1 MPLISPSEPGRF
13 AHPFMQ
19 VFFATVLG
27 FSSAMFLWWSES
39 DAIGTSRSLGDAAE
53 QTVSIDAPRI
63 EPVNEGKLVH
73 TTGEARAGLPVQDPD
88 LDLVFPQALALQRI
102 VEMYQWMEVSNG
114 PSYKYATGW
123 SSTWQDSTRF
133 RVSAGHTNL
142 PMQIASE
149 KFVATDATLG
159 DFALSEEAL
168 DTLLPE
174 RAVMP
179 TETPRGWLRL
189 ADHLY
194 LGLNPFKPS
203 PGDLRISYRLTPAPA
218 QVTVIARQ
226 TPATFS
232 SYEMRN
238 GAEILAIREGLH
250 TSDEMLAEANPFAS
264 PALWAWRTI
273 TLFVLTVSLYV
284 MSKHWARA
292 FGGAQPVPAQSD
304 LHLMRLSG
312 AVALG
317 VCVALISVAWLF
329 RLPFAS
335 AAGLVICGGA
345 ILTAVR
351 YRNAPLFSPHANL
364 PGAQAQ
370 AT

>member
-1 MPLISPSEPGRF
+1 MPPISPSEPARF
-13 AHPFMQ
+13 ARPFLQ

-27 FSSAMFLWWSES
+27 LTSTLFLWWSES

-53 QTVSIDAPRI
+53 QTVTIDAPRI

-73 TTGEARAGLPVQDPD
+73 ATGEARAELPVQDPD
-88 LDLVFPQALALQRI
+88 LDLVFLHALALQRI
-102 VEMYQWMEVSNG
+102 VEMYQWMEVPNG
-114 PSYKYATGW
+114 PSYKYTTGW
-123 SSTWQDSTRF
+123 SSSWQDSTRF

-168 DTLLPE
+168 DTLSPA

-179 TETPRGWLRL
+179 TETPRGWLRQ

-203 PGDLRISYRLTPAPA
+203 LGDLRISYRLTPAPA

-232 SYEMRN
+232 TYEMRN
-238 GAEILAIREGLH
+238 GAEILALREGIH
-250 TSDEMLAEANPFAS
+250 SSDEMLAEANPFAS
-264 PALWAWRTI
+264 PILWAWRLI
-273 TLFVLTVSLYV
+273 TLLVLTVSLYV
-284 MSKHWARA
+284 MAKQSAQL
-292 FGGAQPVPAQSD
+292 FGGARFIREQSD

-317 VCVALISVAWLF
+317 ICIAVISY
-329 RLPFAS
+329 PS
-335 AAGLVICGGA
+335 
-345 ILTAVR
+345 
-351 YRNAPLFSPHANL
+351 S
-364 PGAQAQ
+364 
-370 AT
+370 